1 MNLRN
6 LSFRWLGIAALSAT
20 ALLAGCSTVREVNS
34 TVQSYSSLG
43 GIPVPPTY
51 RLETLPSQQGQM
63 SFPAIEA
70 QAQQALARVGMTRD
84 DSRPSLV
91 VQISAVAAMRVT
103 MRAGLLRPLL
113 GPALGLGHELR
124 PRLRLGFG
132 GSMMMDGPPLEYYRA
147 VSVVMR
153 DIKTQQI
160 VYETSAQRQ
169 DVWTDDPAIF
179 GILFDAALT
188 GFPRPP
194 QGARNVRTVIQPAGT
209 GCAGASPAAAPS
221 PQPVLSATPSL
232 LVDLQSSTVASARVL
247 TCSLFELQPCGRMQ
261 WKG

>member
-1 MNLRN
+1 MNK
-6 LSFRWLGIAALSAT
+6 RWIYAIALTAT

-43 GIPVPPTY
+43 AIPAPPTY
-51 RLETLPSQQGQM
+51 RLETLPSQQGQL

-70 QAQQALARVGMTRD
+70 QAQQALARVGLTRD
-84 DSRPSLV
+84 DARASLV
-91 VQISAVAAMRVT
+91 VQISAVARYARDY
-103 MRAGLLRPLL
+103 ASWPYYDPYW
-113 GPALGLGHELR
+113 GPRWGWGMSYGR
-124 PRLRLGFG
+124 GWGWGFG
-132 GSMMMDGPPLEYYRA
+132 GGMFNEPPLEYYRA
-147 VSVVMR
+147 VSLVMR

-194 QGARNVRTVIQPAGT
+194 QGSRNVRTVIQPAQAAAPAAAAT
-209 GCAGASPAAAPS
+209 PAPAPAAAPAG
-221 PQPVLSATPSL
+221 PPV
-232 LVDLQSSTVASARVL
+232 R
-247 TCSLFELQPCGRMQ
+247 
-261 WKG
+261 

>member
-1 MNLRN
+1 MGLCRIRERITMNLRN
-6 LSFRWLGIAALSAT
+6 TSYRWLGIAALTAT

-34 TVQSYSSLG
+34 TVQSFSSLP

-51 RLETLPSQQGQM
+51 RLETLPSQQGQVH
-63 SFPAIEA
+63 FPAVEA
-70 QAQQALARVGMTRD
+70 QAQHALARVGMIRD

-91 VQISAVAAMRVT
+91 VQISAVARYARDY
-103 MRAGLLRPLL
+103 ASWPYYDPW
-113 GPALGLGHELR
+113 GPRWGWGMSYGR
-124 PRLRLGFG
+124 GFGRGFGFG

-188 GFPRPP
+188 GFPKPP

-209 GCAGASPAAAPS
+209 PPAAPATAPGAPPAPAPS
-221 PQPVLSATPSL
+221 PQPVLPATVTP
-232 LVDLQSSTVASARVL
+232 VPAR
-247 TCSLFELQPCGRMQ
+247 
-261 WKG
+261 

>member
-1 MNLRN
+1 MNK
-6 LSFRWLGIAALSAT
+6 RWIYAIALTAT

-43 GIPVPPTY
+43 AIPAPPTY
-51 RLETLPSQQGQM
+51 RLETLPSQQGQL

-70 QAQQALARVGMTRD
+70 QAQQALARVGLTRD
-84 DSRPSLV
+84 DARASLV
-91 VQISAVAAMRVT
+91 VQISAVARYARDY
-103 MRAGLLRPLL
+103 ASWPYYDPYW
-113 GPALGLGHELR
+113 GPRWGWGMSYGR
-124 PRLRLGFG
+124 GWGWGFG
-132 GSMMMDGPPLEYYRA
+132 GGMFNEPPLEYYRA
-147 VSVVMR
+147 VSLVMR

-194 QGARNVRTVIQPAGT
+194 QGSRNVRTVIQPAQAAAPAAAAT
-209 GCAGASPAAAPS
+209 PAPAPAAAPAGTS
-221 PQPVLSATPSL
+221 V
-232 LVDLQSSTVASARVL
+232 R
-247 TCSLFELQPCGRMQ
+247 
-261 WKG
+261 

>member
-1 MNLRN
+1 MNK
-6 LSFRWLGIAALSAT
+6 RWIYAIALTAT

-43 GIPVPPTY
+43 AIPAPPTY
-51 RLETLPSQQGQM
+51 RLETLPSQQGQL

-70 QAQQALARVGMTRD
+70 QAQQALARVGLTRD
-84 DSRPSLV
+84 DARASLV
-91 VQISAVAAMRVT
+91 VQISAVARYARDY
-103 MRAGLLRPLL
+103 ASWPYYDPYW
-113 GPALGLGHELR
+113 GPRWGWGMSYGR
-124 PRLRLGFG
+124 GWGFG
-132 GSMMMDGPPLEYYRA
+132 GGMFNEPPLEYYRA
-147 VSVVMR
+147 VSLVMR

-194 QGARNVRTVIQPAGT
+194 QGSRNVRTVIQPAQAAAPAAAAT
-209 GCAGASPAAAPS
+209 PAPAPAAAPAGTS
-221 PQPVLSATPSL
+221 V
-232 LVDLQSSTVASARVL
+232 R
-247 TCSLFELQPCGRMQ
+247 
-261 WKG
+261 

>member
-1 MNLRN
+1 MNK
-6 LSFRWLGIAALSAT
+6 RWIYAIALTAT

-43 GIPVPPTY
+43 AIPAPPTY
-51 RLETLPSQQGQM
+51 RLETLPSQQGQL

-70 QAQQALARVGMTRD
+70 QAQQALARVGLTRD
-84 DSRPSLV
+84 DARASLV
-91 VQISAVAAMRVT
+91 VQISAVARYARDY
-103 MRAGLLRPLL
+103 ASWPYYDPYW
-113 GPALGLGHELR
+113 GPRWGWGMSYGR
-124 PRLRLGFG
+124 GWGWGFG
-132 GSMMMDGPPLEYYRA
+132 GGMFNEPPLEYYRA
-147 VSVVMR
+147 VSLVMR

-194 QGARNVRTVIQPAGT
+194 QGSRNVRTVIQPAQAAAPAAAAT
-209 GCAGASPAAAPS
+209 PAPAPAAAPAGT
-221 PQPVLSATPSL
+221 PV
-232 LVDLQSSTVASARVL
+232 R
-247 TCSLFELQPCGRMQ
+247 
-261 WKG
+261 